1 MIMPADTDAAAGCP
15 EASQRPISEHETART
30 VLGLLLAEP
39 HPWTRGELVRE
50 LGGQQIAAHDAI
62 ENLIRSGLANREG
75 EAISAS
81 RAARVFDELEP

>member
-1 MIMPADTDAAAGCP
+1 MIVQTDPDAAAGCP
-15 EASQRPISEHETART
+15 EAPQRSISDHETART

-39 HPWTRGELVRE
+39 HPWTRAELTRE
-50 LGGQQIAAHDAI
+50 LGGHEIAAHDAI